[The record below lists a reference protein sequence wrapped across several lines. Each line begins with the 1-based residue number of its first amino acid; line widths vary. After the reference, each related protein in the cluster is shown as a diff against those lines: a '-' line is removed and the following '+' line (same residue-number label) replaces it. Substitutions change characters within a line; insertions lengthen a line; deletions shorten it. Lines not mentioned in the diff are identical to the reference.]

1 MHDSGCGRSPPILDD
16 RPDPCD
22 TAAQPLAP
30 YSYDVT
36 PSSADL
42 EENGTTSWRL
52 TPGLRRWRAAF
63 VLAVLAAAALVVT
76 DLVLARSAR
85 LRMAESSMVLRHA
98 ATAQALLWKTEAA
111 IRRVALLGDQA
122 PAPEARALREGML
135 EELATLDRL
144 SATST
149 EHRGHLDSI
158 RVAVERWD
166 AVVLTPVLAGAPLT
180 RQLALEGT
188 ASFDQV
194 ALHFDEFI
202 EAQAAH
208 REAALRDLGR
218 IADLGP
224 IVVLTALL
232 VIIAAF
238 HRVSERLVLES
249 EHARTQQAQLAAQA
263 TEMEQQALQVEQQAT
278 MLEEQTAELE
288 HRIEEQHETNRLLE
302 ETGAYLDSA
311 VESAPIGV
319 GFLDRELRFVR
330 VNEALA
336 AINGRSGASHVGR
349 SVDEVAPGVAAAIT
363 AVLTRVLRTG
373 VPEADVA
380 IEGSVEAGAS
390 PRQWRLT
397 CYPLRSKGRPPIG
410 VGVMVLD
417 VTERTL
423 LEEQLRQSQKMEAVG
438 RLAGGI
444 AHDFNNVLTIIQS
457 YAELLA
463 VELPQG
469 AEGHGELRAI
479 RTAADRAAALARQLL
494 AFSRREVVIPKVLD
508 AHELLR
514 GMHGILERLLRQGI
528 ELRMDLDPA
537 PRLIRADAGQ
547 IEQVVLNLA
556 INAVHAM
563 RDGGTLTIAT
573 REVPSNALPR
583 GTPEQRAFAI
593 SVTDTGTGMSVDT
606 QRRLFE
612 PFFTTKPA
620 GEGTGLGL
628 ATAYAIVQA
637 ADGVIRAES
646 ELGKGSRFDVI
657 LPLRAD
663 ADREPDTRPS
673 PHNGMQ
679 AARAGETI
687 LLVEDEPAIRQA
699 LSRVLSGH
707 GYRVIEASNGG
718 EALRVA
724 EETPGEIDLMLTDVM
739 MPGIGGKELVQR
751 LLVTRSSTRVI
762 LMSGYTDDEL
772 LRQDL
777 GDARYMFLQ
786 KPFAA
791 RQAVA
796 AVREMLDAD

>member
-1 MHDSGCGRSPPILDD
+1 M
-16 RPDPCD
+16 
-22 TAAQPLAP
+22 
-30 YSYDVT
+30 T
-36 PSSADL
+36 PSPAEKAEL
-42 EENGTTSWRL
+42 GTTPWRL
-52 TPGLRRWRAAF
+52 TPELRRWRAAF
-63 VLAVLAAAALVVT
+63 VLAVLAAAALVVA
-76 DLVLARSAR
+76 DFVVARSAR
-85 LRMAESSMVLRHA
+85 DRMAESSVVLRHA
-98 ATAQALLWKTEAA
+98 ANAQALLWKTEAA
-111 IRRVALLGDQA
+111 IRRVALLAVDA
-122 PAPEARALREGML
+122 PAPEARALRDAL
-135 EELATLDRL
+135 LAELATLDRL
-144 SATST
+144 SAASA
-149 EHRGHLDSI
+149 HGGAHLDSI
-158 RVAVERWD
+158 RIAVEHWD

-194 ALHFDEFI
+194 ARHFDDFVE
-202 EAQAAH
+202 EQATH
-208 REAALRDLGR
+208 REASLRDLAR
-218 IADLGP
+218 VADLGP
-224 IVVLTALL
+224 TVVFAALL
-232 VIIAAF
+232 VIIVAF
-238 HRVSERLVLES
+238 HRVSRRLVLES
-249 EHARTQQAQLAAQA
+249 EHARSQQLQLAAQA
-263 TEMEQQALQVEQQAT
+263 TEMEQQAAQVEQQST

-288 HRIEEQHETNRLLE
+288 HRIEEQHETHRLLE
-302 ETGAYLDSA
+302 ETAAYLDSA

-319 GFLDRELRFVR
+319 GFLDRELKFVR

-336 AINGRSGASHVGR
+336 TFNARAAAAHVGR
-349 SVDEVAPGVAAAIT
+349 SVDEVAPGVAATVTAIM
-363 AVLTRVLRTG
+363 VRVLRTG

-380 IEGSVEAGAS
+380 IEGPVEAGAS

-397 CYPLRSKGRPPIG
+397 CYPLRSKGRPPVG
-410 VGVMVLD
+410 VGLMVLD

-463 VELPQG
+463 VELPHG
-469 AEGHGELRAI
+469 AEGHDELRAI

-514 GMHGILERLLRQGI
+514 GMRGILERLLRQGI

-547 IEQVVLNLA
+547 IEQVILNLA

-563 RDGGTLTIAT
+563 REGGTLTIAT
-573 REVPSNALPR
+573 REVPSSALP
-583 GTPEQRAFAI
+583 GATPDRRAFAI
-593 SVTDTGTGMSVDT
+593 SVADTGTGMSLET

-628 ATAYAIVQA
+628 ATAYAIVRA
-637 ADGVIRAES
+637 ADGIIRADS
-646 ELGKGSRFDVI
+646 EVGRGSRFDVI
-657 LPLRAD
+657 LPLRED
-663 ADREPDTRPS
+663 ADREPDARLS
-673 PHNGMQ
+673 PRGGMQ

-699 LSRVLSGH
+699 LSRVLTGH

-724 EETPGEIDLMLTDVM
+724 EETKGEIDLMLTDVM

-751 LLVTRSSTRVI
+751 LLVTRPRTRVI